1 MQITIYIMLKISIVM
16 KIPWP
21 PSMLY
26 LKLSTRCIFLTSI
39 ILNSQLLS
47 ICKACRIHFAA
58 RTKGWTRDGSIT
70 AIILY
75 ILSPVWPNLLG
86 GNPEFRL
93 WPIGRDKN
101 FWDIF
106 AAFWCSR
113 DEQGKG
119 DRKMKRKLKKIR
131 LSGLYW
137 EGYILYRSLCEM
149 CSNFKC
155 HPFFFCLISFQSC
168 TLYK

>member
-1 MQITIYIMLKISIVM
+1 M

-21 PSMLY
+21 TSMLY
-26 LKLSTRCIFLTSI
+26 LKLSTKCIFLTSI
-39 ILNSQLLS
+39 ILKLS

-75 ILSPVWPNLLG
+75 ILSPVRPNLPG

-101 FWDIF
+101 FCDIF

-119 DRKMKRKLKKIR
+119 DRKMKRKLQKIR
-131 LSGLYW
+131 LSGPYW
-137 EGYILYRSLCEM
+137 EGYILYRSLCKTL
-149 CSNFKC
+149 CSYVKC
-155 HPFFFCLISFQSC
+155 HLFKLVPCINKCSH
-168 TLYK
+168 LYSVTYSAMEASSSEAAS